1 MSDQDA
7 KLIDEA
13 RQALKRVSPF
23 AHTDVARL
31 ADVIECLATRLEA
44 LAGGSRAE
52 ATEAQVEA
60 AARVI
65 APGSWRVMDGYLV
78 DMLRKH
84 NRGDAGYD
92 PAAFKDKESMAIAR
106 RVLNEALATR
116 DHQIALMV
124 AVLKP
129 FADAA
134 RDADERG
141 GIDDCTCPD
150 DYPINEAS
158 DETVTLGHCRA
169 ARALSE
175 EAG

>member
-1 MSDQDA
+1 MTTEYA
-7 KLIDEA
+7 KLIEDTNEWIA
-13 RQALKRVSPF
+13 RPF
-23 AHTDVARL
+23 DPVNDLEMFNMTEDGQKIMRRL
-31 ADVIECLATRLEA
+31 LEA

-106 RVLNEALATR
+106 RVLNEAFTSR
-116 DHQIALMV
+116 DHQLAELETANRILQIM
-124 AVLKP
+124 
-129 FADAA
+129 
-134 RDADERG
+134 ADERG
-141 GIDDCTCPD
+141 ADLAERDRQSSILAKG
-150 DYPINEAS
+150 
-158 DETVTLGHCRA
+158 LGN
-169 ARALSE
+169 
-175 EAG
+175 G